1 MLIIL
6 YFLSKYVQTYNEQL
20 FPWKNEPATKFHQ
33 LKGKLFL
40 VKWELKKVLFL
51 KCFFNDRKHKYFLQ
65 LFNSENNLHN
75 AFELEK
81 CR

>member
-1 MLIIL
+1 MEEWA
-6 YFLSKYVQTYNEQL
+6 SD
-20 FPWKNEPATKFHQ
+20 KFRQ

-40 VKWELKKVLFL
+40 VKWELKKSVIFEML
-51 KCFFNDRKHKYFLQ
+51 FNDRKHKYFLQ

-75 AFELEK
+75 VFELEK

>member
-1 MLIIL
+1 MSQRQVSSVKRKAIFGQMRAQKSVIFEML
-6 YFLSKYVQTYNEQL
+6 
-20 FPWKNEPATKFHQ
+20 
-33 LKGKLFL
+33 
-40 VKWELKKVLFL
+40 
-51 KCFFNDRKHKYFLQ
+51 FNDRKHKYFLQ